1 MKSNFKI
8 VVQGTKLIADYLKKN
23 LDIPNSVHYSKVQ
36 DNQFINKVKNADVL
50 VTMSW
55 GKSMFGGKGV
65 LKIPDVK
72 KLTFS

>member
-1 MKSNFKI
+1 MQTI
-8 VVQGTKLIADYLKKN
+8 LKN

-36 DNQFINKVKNADVL
+36 DNQFLNKVKNADVL

-72 KLTFS
+72 KLKLIHTQEPEQMV